1 MNTYRARKVKMSK
14 PLYIFLSFD
23 LGQRRVRL
31 KPLKRDRVVDDGST
45 LGRASANLTRRFQ
58 AVSPKQEL
66 LPSFE
71 LDCLITLS
79 DKYLKEVG
87 AVDCSPKRD
96 CPAAGGYPT

>member
-1 MNTYRARKVKMSK
+1 MNQLPPKVKMSK

-45 LGRASANLTRRFQ
+45 LAGLQQTLPGRFE

-66 LPSFE
+66 LPNFE
-71 LDCLITLS
+71 L
-79 DKYLKEVG
+79 
-87 AVDCSPKRD
+87 
-96 CPAAGGYPT
+96 

>member
-1 MNTYRARKVKMSK
+1 MKTAVNEQLPPKVKMSK

-45 LGRASANLTRRFQ
+45 LGRASANLTRRFE

-66 LPSFE
+66 LPNFE
-71 LDCLITLS
+71 L
-79 DKYLKEVG
+79 
-87 AVDCSPKRD
+87 
-96 CPAAGGYPT
+96 

>member
-45 LGRASANLTRRFQ
+45 LAGLQQILPGGLRQSAQNKNYYQTL
-58 AVSPKQEL
+58 
-66 LPSFE
+66 SFE
-71 LDCLITLS
+71 LDCLITVS
-79 DKYLKEVG
+79 DK
-87 AVDCSPKRD
+87 
-96 CPAAGGYPT
+96 

>member
-45 LGRASANLTRRFQ
+45 LAGLQQTLPGGFRRQ
-58 AVSPKQEL
+58 AQLESF
-66 LPSFE
+66 SIFE
-71 LDCLITLS
+71 L
-79 DKYLKEVG
+79 
-87 AVDCSPKRD
+87 
-96 CPAAGGYPT
+96 